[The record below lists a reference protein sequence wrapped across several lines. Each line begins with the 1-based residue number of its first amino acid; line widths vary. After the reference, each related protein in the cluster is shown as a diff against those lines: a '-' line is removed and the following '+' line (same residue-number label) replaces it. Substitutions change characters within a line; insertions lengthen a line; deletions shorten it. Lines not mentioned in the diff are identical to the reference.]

1 MHPGRK
7 GTDTQKVIPQRLEMA
22 GTKWIGGVWTNCS
35 ESVFTGI
42 HSDYAQGSYSCVITD
57 FPEYRRCFEKRF
69 AELFKEE
76 DTHTRFID
84 FQ

>member
-1 MHPGRK
+1 MHLGRQ
-7 GTDTQKVIPQRLEMA
+7 GTDTQKVIPQRLETA

-35 ESVFTGI
+35 VFTGN
-42 HSDYAQGSYSCVITD
+42 HSVYAQGSYSCIITD
-57 FPEYRRCFEKRF
+57 FQEYRRCFQRQC

-76 DTHTRFID
+76 DTHTKVID